1 MSNHVTATQSKI
13 IILRY
18 TDNVKTLVNCQDWR
32 ADAIVNAISK
42 RLEDLDECYEWYR
55 CVWYVD
61 NVLNSYG
68 LSQCML
74 YEGSTILNPEHTIWI
89 NHPYDLGENE
99 TERDVQKYYPNY
111 RRNENE

>member
-13 IILRY
+13 ILLRY

-32 ADAIVNAISK
+32 ADAIANAISESIK
-42 RLEDLDECYEWYR
+42 DVDESY
-55 CVWYVD
+55 VWYID

-74 YEGSTILNPEHTIWI
+74 HEGSKILKPERTIWVQ
-89 NHPYDLGENE
+89 NPYDLGENE
-99 TERDVQKYYPNY
+99 TEQDVQKYYPNY
-111 RRNENE
+111 RRNEDD